1 MEFTPI
7 EVGIGVVALL
17 AALVIGWYVAK
28 VAIEFVKVAIRP
40 AIIVAAL
47 GVLGLFI
54 VEGGNA
60 LGYWQIDTSSLNLVV
75 PIDMVQP

>member
-1 MEFTPI
+1 MVFTPI
-7 EVGIGVVALL
+7 EVGIGIVALL
-17 AALVIGWYVAK
+17 
-28 VAIEFVKVAIRP
+28 VAIVIAWYAAQVAVEFVKVMIRP

-60 LGYWQIDTSSLNLVV
+60 LGYWQIDTSSLNLVI
-75 PIDMVQP
+75 PTDMVQP